1 MGVIVR
7 VRRNNEVVGWF
18 FGRSG
23 GPGKK
28 TTAGYIQPSVVKT
41 NSLQTWKLMRG
52 SLLPFFG
59 RLMLSKISFGPILG
73 CTIVPWYNWG
83 EVGWGKTT
91 GRLTCIYWRW
101 YGGNYN
107 RIMTKTVTC
116 CKGLDLPLTC
126 CIRGFCLFL
135 AVPWYSHCNWGEV
148 GFTTGF
154 TVFFWGGGGTLEK
167 KRQEG
172 CNLDTFIEGLMLV
185 Q

>member
-1 MGVIVR
+1 
-7 VRRNNEVVGWF
+7 
-18 FGRSG
+18 
-23 GPGKK
+23 
-28 TTAGYIQPSVVKT
+28 
-41 NSLQTWKLMRG
+41 
-52 SLLPFFG
+52 
-59 RLMLSKISFGPILG
+59 
-73 CTIVPWYNWG
+73 
-83 EVGWGKTT
+83 
-91 GRLTCIYWRW
+91 
-101 YGGNYN
+101 
-107 RIMTKTVTC
+107 MTKTVTC

-154 TVFFWGGGGTLEK
+154 TVFFLRRGGTLEK